1 VSAAEASLLVAWAS
15 FATGLLA
22 YGLRNASLG
31 PLLLGVFALW
41 QMSQVWQGAQQRR
54 RR

>member
-1 VSAAEASLLVAWAS
+1 MTAAEASLIVAWAS

-41 QMSQVWQGAQQRR
+41 QMSQIWQGAQRR